1 MTEQLKEELEQLRQK
16 LKAMEKTQ
24 KETAKQQHH
33 PVYIKSERKIPKLAG
48 RPTANSDPEVD
59 DWVTDIREHIA
70 SIPTKEGKIDFV
82 LDHLTGS
89 AKTEV
94 RLRPTESKETAE
106 DILKIIED
114 TYKSQDSLAQLRHKF
129 YERIQGENETLEA
142 YSLSLMKML
151 HNIEKKEGSE
161 MQNKDKILTDKF
173 IDGVNEQQLKRELR
187 RFSMENASL
196 PFIEFRGKMLL
207 WVDDQKPTSASVNKM
222 TAEKKSTN
230 DEILEMMK
238 KQQDILE
245 KQQQQIE
252 LLTKMNQQPT
262 YYHQPR
268 GRGYNNRGRGR
279 GRGFGRG
286 FGRGSKPGNIT
297 CYYCKAE

>member
-1 MTEQLKEELEQLRQK
+1 M
-16 LKAMEKTQ
+16 
-24 KETAKQQHH
+24 
-33 PVYIKSERKIPKLAG
+33 
-48 RPTANSDPEVD
+48 
-59 DWVTDIREHIA
+59 
-70 SIPTKEGKIDFV
+70 
-82 LDHLTGS
+82 
-89 AKTEV
+89 
-94 RLRPTESKETAE
+94 
-106 DILKIIED
+106 
-114 TYKSQDSLAQLRHKF
+114 AQLRHKF

-161 MQNKDKILTDKF
+161 MQNKDKILTEKF
-173 IDGVNEQQLKRELR
+173 IDGVNDQQLKRELR

-207 WVDDQKPTSASVNKM
+207 WVDDQKPTSASVSKM

-286 FGRGSKPGNIT
+286 FGRGSKSGNIT
-297 CYYCKAE
+297 CYYCKTEGHKRHECPELNKQEQQNNPNTRPSR